1 MILLII
7 LAVFICEVFLFRN
20 VMMNYKDCSGYK
32 TLLLIIFSVIT
43 ALCAVVVIIE
53 GDSLY
58 YNTRA
63 LNTNSIA
70 QDMILSLKYEISSEK
85 RSVIIGSITGIV
97 SFLLSFLVFLSIKK
111 EWKRELNKPKK
122 KWNLNNLKF

>member
-32 TLLLIIFSVIT
+32 ILLLIIFSVIT